1 MDWKKLLEWLKDSC
15 IIPSHEDIIK
25 FAEDKWLEI
34 FNGWRW
40 FAYSHKVGLILDLDI
55 ENPWK
60 IKEYLLS
67 DWKWNLYKID
77 DESIWIKKTF
87 DLIIDPVVYGWL
99 IDEVNDFKLK
109 ITHNSVYD
117 EIIATINGIWIDMTD
132 YNRV

>member
-25 FAEDKWLEI
+25 LAEEQWLEI
-34 FNGWRW
+34 FNEWRW
-40 FAYSHKVGLILDLDI
+40 FAYSYKIGLILDLDI
-55 ENPWK
+55 KNPWK
-60 IKEYLLS
+60 IKEYFLY

-77 DESIWIKKTF
+77 DELIWIKKRF
-87 DLIIDPVVYGWL
+87 DLIVDPVIYSWL
-99 IDEVNDFKLK
+99 IDKVNDFKLK

-117 EIIATINGIWIDMTD
+117 EVIAIINGIWIDITD